1 MSIFKRLA
9 AIFQSGANHV
19 TGELEDPKLSL
30 DYSLVKLEE
39 SRDQVNRSLVEIST
53 SRRQLENHNEQLRT
67 ALDKYQE
74 QAQLA
79 VSMGRDDL
87 ARKALER
94 KQEVQSRLAE
104 LEQNMESLDRQ
115 LDSLKLSQASL
126 ERKIA
131 LFRSKKEE
139 LKAVYDASRA
149 QMRLK
154 EKLYGI
160 SNDLNDI
167 GRTIQR
173 AEGRIQEMR
182 ARAEAIDGLVE
193 QGILIDVLEPNKDDV
208 DRELDRMNRAQ
219 LVDQELARLKNPVII
234 ENPEKDLP
242 PGEQQ
247 NSLPEKTE

>member
-9 AIFQSGANHV
+9 AIFQSGASNIAD
-19 TGELEDPKLSL
+19 ELEDPKLSL

-53 SRRQLENHNEQLRT
+53 SRRQLENHNEQLR
-67 ALDKYQE
+67 ASLEKYQE

-94 KQEVQSRLAE
+94 KQEVQSRLVD
-104 LEQNMESLDRQ
+104 LEQNMIGLDRQ
-115 LDSLKLSQASL
+115 LDSLKLSQAGL

-139 LKAVYDASRA
+139 LKAVYDASRS

-173 AEGRIQEMR
+173 AEARIQEMR

-193 QGILIDVLEPNKDDV
+193 QGILIDVLEPNKDDI
-208 DRELDRMNRAQ
+208 DRELDRLNRAQ
-219 LVDQELARLKNPVII
+219 LVEQELARLKNPVIV
-234 ENPEKDLP
+234 ENPEKNLP
-242 PGEQQ
+242 AGDQS
-247 NSLPEKTE
+247 SLPEKIE